1 MILTGPD
8 VQKFHLLVLKSA
20 LRLENRGLRHSS
32 GRRASVEVRKVL
44 ERAGIK
50 PAKNKILLLEQFERF
65 LAGQS

>member
-8 VQKFHLLVLKSA
+8 VQKFHLIVLKSA
-20 LRLENRGLRHSS
+20 LRLETRGLSHSS

-50 PAKNKILLLEQFERF
+50 PAKNKILLLKQFERF
-65 LAGQS
+65 LAEQS